1 MTTMAAEEEATE
13 PSAAR
18 GRIRTIVAY
27 LGACVWG
34 GIVAGLLIGGVGSRL
49 AMFVLRV
56 TSDDFVVGL
65 ESDDGFTIGQF
76 STDTFFL
83 VILAGAVGVAASL
96 LYGAVRVWIPRPYRA
111 LSFGLLGGLVGGS
124 AIVHEEGIDFFVLEP
139 QWLAIAM
146 FVALPTFGAVALSLV
161 TERVMERRGSGGPVG
176 WAWLLAP
183 LPALVLTG
191 PIGIALIVALAI
203 GVALDPKVPFVRWWQ
218 TAPLTWLGRCAL
230 LLWAAV
236 GAVALVNDIQG
247 IAGLPA

>member
-1 MTTMAAEEEATE
+1 MSATE
-13 PSAAR
+13 EVTEASAAR
-18 GRIRTIVAY
+18 GRIRAVVAY

-56 TSDDFVVGL
+56 TSGDFVVGL

-96 LYGAVRVWIPRPYRA
+96 LYGLVRVWIAPRYRA
-111 LSFGLLGGLVGGS
+111 LSFGLLGGLVAGS

-139 QWLAIAM
+139 RWLAITM
-146 FVALPTFGAVALSLV
+146 FVALPLFGAAALSLV
-161 TERVMERRGSGGPVG
+161 TERVMERRAEGSVG

-183 LPALVLTG
+183 LPAVLFTG
-191 PIGIALIVALAI
+191 PIGIALVVALAL
-203 GVALDPKVPFVRWWQ
+203 GLALEPKVPLVRWWQ
-218 TAPLTWLGRCAL
+218 SAPVAWLGRVAL
-230 LLWAAV
+230 MVWAGA
-236 GAVALVNDIQG
+236 GAVALFNDITD
-247 IAGLPA
+247 IAGL